1 MYLLRPI
8 TSVACRGRLLLCS
21 LLFLGFAFPPA
32 TLAQSKRPSS
42 GQAKNSSSST
52 PPATPSAA
60 AATTQNPALG
70 SISGTVVDQQGS
82 VAEGA
87 LIELASGNLPS
98 TQVFSG
104 QNGEYAFANVAPGPF
119 HLTVTAPGFDTKIF
133 SGEVH
138 AGQPFLVPAIAL
150 TITSVSAEV
159 TVELTPIEVAEE
171 EVKIEE
177 KQRVL
182 GIFPNFYVTY
192 EADPAPLIPRQKY
205 RLAWKSVSDPMTIIG
220 AGALAGI
227 YQAADEFPGYGEGA
241 EGYAKRF
248 GAAYADVVIGTFVG
262 GAILPSLLKQDPRY
276 FYQGTGS
283 NRSRF
288 LHAISSAVICRG
300 DNKKLQP
307 NYSSVLGSFTS
318 GAASYLYYPASDRS
332 TSLFL
337 QNSLVRVAE
346 DSLSGVI
353 QEFILRRFTTVRG
366 KKQTSTTTRP

>member
-1 MYLLRPI
+1 MYLLRPN
-8 TSVACRGRLLLCS
+8 TSVASWGRLLLYS
-21 LLFLGFAFPPA
+21 LLFLTFALPQA
-32 TLAQSKRPSS
+32 ALSQTKRPSN
-42 GQAKNSSSST
+42 GQAKRSTTST
-52 PPATPSAA
+52 PPSTPSAGVA
-60 AATTQNPALG
+60 VAQNPALG
-70 SISGTVVDQQGS
+70 SISGTVVDQQGA

-87 LIELASGNLPS
+87 LIEVASGDAPS
-98 TQVFSG
+98 KQTLSG
-104 QNGEYAFANVAPGPF
+104 PNGEYSFANVTPGPF

-150 TITSVSAEV
+150 TITAVAEV
-159 TVELTPIEVAEE
+159 TVQLTPIEVAEE
-171 EVKIEE
+171 EVKVQEQ
-177 KQRVL
+177 QRVL
-182 GIFPNFYVTY
+182 GIFPNFYVSY
-192 EADPAPLIPRQKY
+192 VADAAPLIPRQKY
-205 RLAWKSVSDPMTIIG
+205 RLAWKSVSDPITILG
-220 AGALAGI
+220 AGALAGL

-283 NRSRF
+283 TRSRL
-288 LHAISSAVICRG
+288 LHAISSAVVCKG

-307 NYSSVLGSFTS
+307 NYSSVLGSFAS
-318 GAASYLYYPASDRS
+318 GAASYVYYPASDRS

-366 KKQTSTTTRP
+366 KKQSSTTQP